1 MDNISLSLLI
11 RGLASQLEDGNQI
24 DFVVKELKRLSGD
37 IQQMGILNANSSK
50 DFAIAKRKS
59 LALQKSLDVSRKQL
73 KKEQEKVKNCK
84 NLLAAEENKSFKLA
98 ELLKAEEAKNVILM
112 QLQSDESVRSFYTE
126 PIPEELSVLAGIGRD
141 MVTSTPCKDNVMLTD
156 EELLSFMEDDFFL
169 EGNSSDRADSG
180 EAGDSSNAESS
191 HVRVANNVDGQAAEL
206 TVSSDQ
212 LHNVFGY
219 SAFKIEDIEIQ
230 IDPLDVI
237 PGRGLPEETDSQ

>member
-84 NLLAAEENKSFKLA
+84 NLFL
-98 ELLKAEEAKNVILM
+98 
-112 QLQSDESVRSFYTE
+112 
-126 PIPEELSVLAGIGRD
+126 
-141 MVTSTPCKDNVMLTD
+141 
-156 EELLSFMEDDFFL
+156 FFRL
-169 EGNSSDRADSG
+169 RP
-180 EAGDSSNAESS
+180 
-191 HVRVANNVDGQAAEL
+191 H
-206 TVSSDQ
+206 
-212 LHNVFGY
+212 
-219 SAFKIEDIEIQ
+219 
-230 IDPLDVI
+230 
-237 PGRGLPEETDSQ
+237 